1 MQRLPADDI
10 TCMPSMKDSKTY
22 SCIES
27 YICSHYS
34 FPNLLPNWRNS
45 VFVFS
50 STVVTLIVLRTAGA
64 GVFAF
69 YGQYLFR
76 EVS

>member
-1 MQRLPADDI
+1 MHTLYERLQDLQLQREL
-10 TCMPSMKDSKTY
+10 
-22 SCIES
+22 
-27 YICSHYS
+27 CSHYS
-34 FPNLLPNWRNS
+34 FPNLPSKWRNDI
-45 VFVFS
+45 FVFS

-69 YGQYLFR
+69 YGQYLFT

>member
-1 MQRLPADDI
+1 M
-10 TCMPSMKDSKTY
+10 
-22 SCIES
+22 
-27 YICSHYS
+27 
-34 FPNLLPNWRNS
+34 
-45 VFVFS
+45 FVYS

-69 YGQYLFR
+69 YGQYLYT